1 MEKSN
6 INEFKIYF
14 SSYQLRITEHKS
26 RECLVEL
33 HNSLVKMRLD
43 HTRYWREFRM
53 SQKEYQSDISVSDN
67 VNIRFHSNYQ
77 PNKHYQLS
85 DNGVSDGV

>member
-1 MEKSN
+1 
-6 INEFKIYF
+6 
-14 SSYQLRITEHKS
+14 
-26 RECLVEL
+26 
-33 HNSLVKMRLD
+33 MRLD

-53 SQKEYQSDISVSDN
+53 SQKEYQSDILVSDN

>member
-1 MEKSN
+1 
-6 INEFKIYF
+6 
-14 SSYQLRITEHKS
+14 
-26 RECLVEL
+26 
-33 HNSLVKMRLD
+33 MRLD
-43 HTRYWREFRM
+43 HTRYWREFSM

-67 VNIRFHSNYQ
+67 ALLNIRFHSNYQ